1 MGNRPNK
8 MIKLLIK
15 SILMGT
21 ANKLPGISG
30 GLVAL
35 ITGFY
40 TEMIE
45 SFKRLDYNL
54 LKFIFKGNF
63 IELNKRYNLNFL
75 LVVLF
80 GIIISYFTTSQ
91 LLDYLFLKSELFVWS
106 TFFGMIIGSIV
117 ILFKGKKIR
126 KRYDF
131 YFILIGLIFG
141 IVLSNLEP
149 VTENKNLVFVFFCGF
164 ISICGMIIPGI
175 SGSFLLIL
183 LGNYKLLLVD
193 SVNNIFYLLKNLVN
207 DQYNYQI
214 DNDLIYVLAVFCL
227 GSISGL
233 VLLSSLLSYLMR
245 NFNNELNNLIIGF
258 VSGSLFIIWPWTKTN
273 STSSITTNSLSE
285 NNFVEL
291 IPEINNFEN
300 LIAILLI
307 IIGCIFIVYID
318 YYAKRKK
325 NFRINR

>member
-126 KRYDF
+126 KRHDF

-233 VLLSSLLSYLMR
+233 VLLSTLLSHLIR

-291 IPEINNFEN
+291 ISEINNFEN
-300 LIAILLI
+300 VIAILLI

>member
-126 KRYDF
+126 KSYDF

-258 VSGSLFIIWPWTKTN
+258 VSGSLFIIWPWTKIN

-300 LIAILLI
+300 VIAILLI

>member
-258 VSGSLFIIWPWTKTN
+258 VSGSLFIIWPWTKIN

-300 LIAILLI
+300 VIAILLI

>member
-1 MGNRPNK
+1 MVNRPNK

-126 KRYDF
+126 KRHDF

-258 VSGSLFIIWPWTKTN
+258 VSGSLFIIWPWTKIN

-300 LIAILLI
+300 VIAILLI

>member
-126 KRYDF
+126 KRHDF

-300 LIAILLI
+300 VIAILLI

>member
-1 MGNRPNK
+1 

-45 SFKRLDYNL
+45 SFKKLDYNL

-75 LVVLF
+75 LTILF

-91 LLDYLFLKSELFVWS
+91 LLDYLFLKSELFVWA

-117 ILFKGKKIR
+117 ILFKGNKIR

-131 YFILIGLIFG
+131 YLILIGLIFG

-149 VTENKNLVFVFFCGF
+149 VTENKNLIFVFFCGF

-207 DQYNYQI
+207 DQYSHQI

-258 VSGSLFIIWPWTKTN
+258 VSGSLFIIWPWTKIN

-300 LIAILLI
+300 VIAILLI

>member
-300 LIAILLI
+300 VIAILLI

>member
-1 MGNRPNK
+1 MVNRPNK

-300 LIAILLI
+300 VIAILLI

>member
-1 MGNRPNK
+1 MDNK
-8 MIKLLIK
+8 PKNIIKLLAK

-40 TEMIE
+40 GEMIE
-45 SFKRLDYNL
+45 SFKKLDYNL
-54 LKFIFKGNF
+54 LKLIFKGNF
-63 IELNKRYNLNFL
+63 KELDKKYNLNFL
-75 LVVLF
+75 LIILL

-91 LLDYLFLKSELFVWS
+91 ILDYLFLKSELFVWS

-117 ILFKGKKIR
+117 ILLKENKIR

-131 YFILIGLIFG
+131 LFILIGLIFG
-141 IVLSNLEP
+141 VILSSLDPIKENQNL
-149 VTENKNLVFVFFCGF
+149 LFVFFCGF

-193 SVNNIFYLLKNLVN
+193 SVNNLFYLLKNLIN

-214 DNDLIYVLAVFCL
+214 DIDLIYVLIFFCL

-233 VLLSSLLSYLMR
+233 VLLSSLLSYVMR

-258 VSGSLFIIWPWTKTN
+258 VTGSLFIIWPWGKVN
-273 STSSITTNSLSE
+273 SVSVNTTISQSG
-285 NNFVEL
+285 NNFL
-291 IPEINNFEN
+291 KFIPDINNFEN
-300 LIAILLI
+300 IIAILLI
-307 IIGCIFIVYID
+307 IIGCIFIVYVE
-318 YYAKRKK
+318 YYATRKK
-325 NFRINR
+325 NFRIDR

>member
-1 MGNRPNK
+1 

-45 SFKRLDYNL
+45 SFKKLDYNL

-75 LVVLF
+75 LTILF

-91 LLDYLFLKSELFVWS
+91 LLDYLFLKSELFVWA

-117 ILFKGKKIR
+117 ILFKGNKIR

-131 YFILIGLIFG
+131 YLILIGLIFG

-149 VTENKNLVFVFFCGF
+149 VTENKNLIFVFFCGF

-207 DQYNYQI
+207 DQYSHQI

-258 VSGSLFIIWPWTKTN
+258 VSGSLFIIWPWTKIN
-273 STSSITTNSLSE
+273 STSSITTNGVSE
-285 NNFVEL
+285 NNFVEP
-291 IPEINNFEN
+291 ISEINSFEN
-300 LIAILLI
+300 VIAILLI

>member
-1 MGNRPNK
+1 MVNKPNK
-8 MIKLLIK
+8 IIKLLIK

-126 KRYDF
+126 KRHDF

-300 LIAILLI
+300 VIAILLI

>member
-1 MGNRPNK
+1 

-258 VSGSLFIIWPWTKTN
+258 VSGSLFIIWPWTKIN

-300 LIAILLI
+300 VIAILLI

>member
-126 KRYDF
+126 KRHDF

-258 VSGSLFIIWPWTKTN
+258 VSGSLFIIWPWTKIN

-300 LIAILLI
+300 VIAILLI

>member
-126 KRYDF
+126 KSYDF

-233 VLLSSLLSYLMR
+233 VLLSTLLSHLIR

-258 VSGSLFIIWPWTKTN
+258 VSGSLFIIWPWTKIN

-300 LIAILLI
+300 VIAILLI

>member
-1 MGNRPNK
+1 MGNRIKK

-45 SFKRLDYNL
+45 SFKKLDYNL

-75 LVVLF
+75 LTILF

-91 LLDYLFLKSELFVWS
+91 LLDYLFLKSELFVWA

-117 ILFKGKKIR
+117 ILFKGNKIR

-131 YFILIGLIFG
+131 YLILIGLIFG

-149 VTENKNLVFVFFCGF
+149 VTENKNLIFVFFCGF

-207 DQYNYQI
+207 DQYSHQI

-258 VSGSLFIIWPWTKTN
+258 VSGSLFIIWPWTKIN
-273 STSSITTNSLSE
+273 STSSITTNGVSE
-285 NNFVEL
+285 NNFVEP
-291 IPEINNFEN
+291 ISEINSFEN
-300 LIAILLI
+300 VIAILLI